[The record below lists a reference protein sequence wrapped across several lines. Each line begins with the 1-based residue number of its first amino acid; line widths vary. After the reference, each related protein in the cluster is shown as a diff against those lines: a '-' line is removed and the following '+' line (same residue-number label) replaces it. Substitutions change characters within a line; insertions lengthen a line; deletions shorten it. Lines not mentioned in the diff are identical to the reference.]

1 MDITVNQH
9 VSTVLV
15 TSCMLQNSWMAT
27 VQLIM
32 DNALQW
38 KNLYLVDNATGLVR
52 NTQLRVG
59 KREELRGDRP
69 VKRAGRLFG
78 QLGLNPAWP

>member
-15 TSCMLQNSWMAT
+15 TWCMVQNSWMAT
-27 VQLIM
+27 VHLIM
-32 DNALQW
+32 DNALQC
-38 KNLYLVDNATGLVR
+38 KNLYLVDNVSGLVR

-59 KREELRGDRP
+59 EWGDRP
-69 VKRAGRLFG
+69 IKRTERLFG
-78 QLGLNPAWP
+78 QLGLNQAWP

>member
-27 VQLIM
+27 VHLIM

-38 KNLYLVDNATGLVR
+38 KNLYPVDNATGLVR

-59 KREELRGDRP
+59 EREEGVTDL
-69 VKRAGRLFG
+69 
-78 QLGLNPAWP
+78 

>member
-27 VQLIM
+27 VHLIM

-38 KNLYLVDNATGLVR
+38 KNLYSSGLHNWSRTEYPIACVGAR
-52 NTQLRVG
+52 GGGEGVTESGQEALRAIG
-59 KREELRGDRP
+59 IKPGM
-69 VKRAGRLFG
+69 A
-78 QLGLNPAWP
+78 

>member
-9 VSTVLV
+9 VSTALV

-27 VQLIM
+27 VHLIIIM

-38 KNLYLVDNATGLVR
+38 KNLHDPVDNATGLVR

-59 KREELRGDRP
+59 ERGKGVTD
-69 VKRAGRLFG
+69 L
-78 QLGLNPAWP
+78 

>member
-9 VSTVLV
+9 VSTALV

-27 VQLIM
+27 VHLIM

-38 KNLYLVDNATGLVR
+38 KNLYPVDNATGLVR

-59 KREELRGDRP
+59 ERGEGVTD
-69 VKRAGRLFG
+69 L
-78 QLGLNPAWP
+78 